1 MQLTTRQ
8 EEILAFISDY
18 QRREKIPP
26 SSRTIQK
33 QFNFRSQNSVIQHL
47 NALATKGA
55 LQQLSD
61 GAWGAKANEV
71 QALLALPIYGEIP
84 AGVPAMREQ
93 QQLRSIAIDPA
104 IFDIRPSRHHLLWGL
119 DIKGDSM
126 IDAQIRT
133 GDIGIFERREPRV
146 GEIVAALVN
155 ETDVTL
161 KRLVHVRGKPVL
173 RAENKKYPDIIP
185 ITGLE
190 CQGVLVGVIRTQPL

>member
-1 MQLTTRQ
+1 MPLTVRQ

-33 QFNFRSQNSVIQHL
+33 HFRYGSQTSVVQHL
-47 NALATKGA
+47 NALAAKGA

-84 AGVPAMREQ
+84 AGAPALGEQ
-93 QQLRSIAIDPA
+93 QQLRSISIDPA
-104 IFDIRPSRHHLLWGL
+104 LFGVRPSRHHLLWGL
-119 DIKGDSM
+119 EIKGDSM
-126 IDAQIRT
+126 IDAQIRS

-155 ETDVTL
+155 DTEVTL
-161 KRLVHVRGKPVL
+161 KRLVEVRGKPAL
-173 RAENKKYPDIIP
+173 RAENKKYRDIIP
-185 ITGLE
+185 STGLE

>member
-33 QFNFRSQNSVIQHL
+33 QFGYGSQTSVVQHL
-47 NALATKGA
+47 NALAAKGV
-55 LQQLSD
+55 LQQLTD

-84 AGVPAMREQ
+84 AGSPALREQ
-93 QQLRSIAIDPA
+93 QQLRSISIDPA
-104 IFDIRPSRHHLLWGL
+104 LFGIRPSRHHLLWGL

-126 IDAQIRT
+126 IDAQIRS
-133 GDIGIFERREPRV
+133 GDIGIFERREPRT
-146 GEIVAALVN
+146 GEIMAALVN
-155 ETDVTL
+155 ETEVTL
-161 KRLVHVRGKPVL
+161 KRLVTVKGKSAL

-185 ITGLE
+185 ATGLE
-190 CQGVLVGVIRTQPL
+190 CQGVLVGVIRTQPA